1 MKTSNTKPAR
11 GQIVVSRSSSLVKH
25 YARRSQGKIYHLVR
39 PTLFSFENPLAFKNI
54 HLTLPFWNR
63 KNLKSCSLQGSLRLY
78 LELLHVELAAQ
89 DFEDLNP
96 CERSPP
102 IAEHSVTNTLMVVF
116 RLGLG
121 SNFCCCCF
129 IFAIKKILKLNQECA
144 VQLNWLSGGRVQLH
158 VYLGWLQREGWL
170 LCLRKNW
177 RRAWILHN
185 VNG

>member
-11 GQIVVSRSSSLVKH
+11 WQIVVSRSSSLVKH
-25 YARRSQGKIYHLVR
+25 YACRSQGKIYHLVR
-39 PTLFSFENPLAFKNI
+39 PNPLAFKNI

-89 DFEDLNP
+89 GFEDLDP

-102 IAEHSVTNTLMVVF
+102 IAEHSVANTLMVVF
-116 RLGLG
+116 RLGFG

-129 IFAIKKILKLNQECA
+129 IFAIKKILKLNQERA
-144 VQLNWLSGGRVQLH
+144 VQLSWLPGGRVQLH
-158 VYLGWLQREGWL
+158 VDLGRLQREGWL
-170 LCLRKNW
+170 LCLRKDW
-177 RRAWILHN
+177 TRAWILHN